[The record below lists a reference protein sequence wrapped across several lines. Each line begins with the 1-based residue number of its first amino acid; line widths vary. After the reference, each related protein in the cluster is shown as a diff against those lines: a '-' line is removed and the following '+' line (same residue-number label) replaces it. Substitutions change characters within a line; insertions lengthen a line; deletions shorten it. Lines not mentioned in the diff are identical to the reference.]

1 MYNMRDCYQSNWVSK
16 VIRDCIGFALTCSVI
31 GLENS
36 HHLLNQS
43 DANLNQSRLGHSRF
57 PALEATYKY
66 LLWVLLLACDVNLCW
81 DWLLWLLWF
90 WFYDTQSKST
100 LCYNLGITA
109 KIAVIVMTVE
119 PHVSGHPWGQKKCPL
134 RGGGVRLWE
143 VKNVGFMCV
152 WGHKKCPLKKGVP
165 GLYLV
170 FVEFEKAFDSV
181 YRNVIQ

>member
-1 MYNMRDCYQSNWVSK
+1 MVTRVFPCLRPLTSIYFEFYILLVTLTFVR
-16 VIRDCIGFALTCSVI
+16 IGCCDYFGFGFTT
-31 GLENS
+31 
-36 HHLLNQS
+36 LN
-43 DANLNQSRLGHSRF
+43 RKR
-57 PALEATYKY
+57 
-66 LLWVLLLACDVNLCW
+66 
-81 DWLLWLLWF
+81 
-90 WFYDTQSKST
+90 T

-119 PHVSGHPWGQKKCPL
+119 HHVSGHPWGQKKCPL